1 MARNPKKVSDLMFRA
16 IIGWLLLVALIP
28 LFVLTFYLSKEE
40 AASVK
45 PVNEVLDQK
54 IKLEKVDFSQNSYM
68 YDRDGSLISE
78 IVSNDENRVFVKYD
92 KIPDSVKELF
102 LRSEDRNFYDH
113 KGIDFMGVI
122 RALAANVKNHG
133 ISQGA
138 STITQQLSRNLYLS
152 HERSFS
158 RKFTELLYSYEL
170 ERKFTKE
177 EILESYLNTIYFSNG
192 VYGVGS
198 AANYYFDKPLSSLTL
213 AQMAFISAIPNNPT
227 LYDPLKQFKHT
238 KKRQKRLLGILEKDG
253 VITKKQYK
261 KAVKEKISLSLS
273 EKKNLYPDYVTYANE
288 EFTDLVSDHEGFTK
302 RLKKAKT
309 AGAKKA
315 IQKELSEKVS
325 ALLQD
330 GVKIYTALDPSLQQR
345 AVYQLNAQLPY
356 QGVEGGSAV
365 INHQTHQIVALAG
378 GKNYKKF
385 DFNYAYQA
393 QRQPGSAIKPLL
405 DYGPY
410 IDQTGA
416 TASSKISAGKFCSS
430 GYCPQ
435 NYSHKTYGTVTL
447 ETAFKNSYNT
457 PAIRMLDT
465 VGVKKGFSYL
475 EKFSFEHIVADD
487 YRLPS
492 ALGGF
497 TKGFS
502 PLEITDAYTVFGN
515 QGAYTRNHSITKVT
529 DLNGKTL
536 YKWKESP
543 KQIYS
548 QRTNETMRKLLA
560 SVVKSGTGK
569 KANFNSPY
577 IGGKTGTSNDYKDI
591 WFVGLTDQY
600 TMGVWVG
607 RDRGTVESIYSSSPH
622 LRIWKQTMQYAR

>member
-1 MARNPKKVSDLMFRA
+1 MFRA
-16 IIGWLLLVALIP
+16 IIGWLLLAALIP
-28 LFVLTFYLSKEE
+28 LFILTFYLSKEE

-238 KKRQKRLLGILEKDG
+238 KKRQERLLGILEKDG

-288 EFTDLVSDHEGFTK
+288 EFTDLVSDQEGFTK

>member
-1 MARNPKKVSDLMFRA
+1 MARKLKKVSDLMFRA
-16 IIGWLLLVALIP
+16 MIGWLLLAALIP
-28 LFVLTFYLSKEE
+28 LFILTFYLSKEE

-54 IKLEKVDFSQNSYM
+54 IKLEKIDFSQNSYM

-78 IVSNDENRVFVKYD
+78 IVSNDENRVFVTYD
-92 KIPDSVKELF
+92 KIPDHVKELF

-113 KGIDFMGVI
+113 KGIDFMGVV
-122 RALAANVKNHG
+122 RALASNVKNHG

-152 HERSFS
+152 HERSFT

-170 ERKFTKE
+170 ERKFSKD

-238 KKRQKRLLGILEKDG
+238 KKRQERLLGILEKDG

-261 KAVKEKISLSLS
+261 KAVKQKISLSLS

-288 EFTDLVSDHEGFTK
+288 EFTDLVSDQEGFTK

-309 AGAKKA
+309 DGAKKA

-365 INHQTHQIVALAG
+365 INHETHQIVALAG

-515 QGAYTRNHSITKVT
+515 QGAYTQSHSITKVT

-543 KQIYS
+543 KQVYS
-548 QRTNETMRKLLA
+548 QRTNDTMRKLLA

-569 KANFNSPY
+569 KANFSSPY

-622 LRIWKQTMQYAR
+622 LRIWKNTMQYAR

>member
-1 MARNPKKVSDLMFRA
+1 MFRA
-16 IIGWLLLVALIP
+16 IIGWLLLAALIP

-238 KKRQKRLLGILEKDG
+238 KKRQERLLGILEKDG

-288 EFTDLVSDHEGFTK
+288 EFTDLVSDQEGFTK

-309 AGAKKA
+309 AGVKKA

>member
-1 MARNPKKVSDLMFRA
+1 MFRA
-16 IIGWLLLVALIP
+16 IIGWLLLAALIP
-28 LFVLTFYLSKEE
+28 LFALTFYLSKEE

-54 IKLEKVDFSQNSYM
+54 IKLEKIDFSQNSYM

-78 IVSNDENRVFVKYD
+78 IVSNDENRVFVTYD
-92 KIPDSVKELF
+92 KIPDHVKELF

-113 KGIDFMGVI
+113 KGIDFMGVV
-122 RALAANVKNHG
+122 RALASNVKNHG

-152 HERSFS
+152 HERSFT

-170 ERKFTKE
+170 ERKFSKD

-238 KKRQKRLLGILEKDG
+238 KKRQERLLGILEKDG

-261 KAVKEKISLSLS
+261 KAVKQKISLSVS

-288 EFTDLVSDHEGFTK
+288 EFTDLVSDQEGFTK

-309 AGAKKA
+309 DGAKKA

-365 INHQTHQIVALAG
+365 INHETHQIVALAG

-515 QGAYTRNHSITKVT
+515 QGAYTQSHSITKVT

-543 KQIYS
+543 KQVYS
-548 QRTNETMRKLLA
+548 QRTNDTMRKLLA

-569 KANFNSPY
+569 KANFSSPY

-622 LRIWKQTMQYAR
+622 LRIWKNTMQYAR

>member
-1 MARNPKKVSDLMFRA
+1 MFRA
-16 IIGWLLLVALIP
+16 IIGWLLLAALIP
-28 LFVLTFYLSKEE
+28 LFALTFYLSKEE

-54 IKLEKVDFSQNSYM
+54 IKLEKIDFSQNSYM

-78 IVSNDENRVFVKYD
+78 IVSNDENRVFVTYD
-92 KIPDSVKELF
+92 KIPDHVKELF

-113 KGIDFMGVI
+113 KGIDFMGVV
-122 RALAANVKNHG
+122 RALASNVKNHG

-152 HERSFS
+152 HERSFT

-170 ERKFTKE
+170 ERKFSKD

-238 KKRQKRLLGILEKDG
+238 KKRQERLLGILEKDG

-261 KAVKEKISLSLS
+261 KAVKQKISLSVS

-288 EFTDLVSDHEGFTK
+288 EFTDLVSDQEGFTK

-309 AGAKKA
+309 DGAKKA

-365 INHQTHQIVALAG
+365 INHETHQIVALAG

-515 QGAYTRNHSITKVT
+515 QGAYTQSHSITKVT

-543 KQIYS
+543 KQVYS

-569 KANFNSPY
+569 KANFSAPY

-622 LRIWKQTMQYAR
+622 LRIWKNTMQYAR

>member
-1 MARNPKKVSDLMFRA
+1 MARKLKKVSDLMFRA
-16 IIGWLLLVALIP
+16 IIGWLLLAALIP
-28 LFVLTFYLSKEE
+28 LFSLTFYLSKEE

-54 IKLEKVDFSQNSYM
+54 IKLEKIDFSQNSYM

-78 IVSNDENRVFVKYD
+78 IVSNDENRVFVTYD
-92 KIPDSVKELF
+92 KIPDHVKELF

-113 KGIDFMGVI
+113 KGIDFMGVV
-122 RALAANVKNHG
+122 RALASNVKNHG

-152 HERSFS
+152 HERSFT

-170 ERKFTKE
+170 ERKFSKD

-238 KKRQKRLLGILEKDG
+238 KKRQERLLGILEKDG

-261 KAVKEKISLSLS
+261 KAVKQKISLSVS

-288 EFTDLVSDHEGFTK
+288 EFTDLVSDQEGFTK

-309 AGAKKA
+309 DGAKKA

-365 INHQTHQIVALAG
+365 INHETHQIVALAG

-515 QGAYTRNHSITKVT
+515 QGAYTQSHSITKVT

-543 KQIYS
+543 KQVYS
-548 QRTNETMRKLLA
+548 QRTNDTMRKLLA

-569 KANFNSPY
+569 KANFSAPY

-622 LRIWKQTMQYAR
+622 LRIWKNTMQYAR

>member
-16 IIGWLLLVALIP
+16 IIGWLLLAALIP

-238 KKRQKRLLGILEKDG
+238 KKRQERLLGILEKDG
-253 VITKKQYK
+253 VITKKQFK

-288 EFTDLVSDHEGFTK
+288 EFTDLVSDQEGFTK

>member
-1 MARNPKKVSDLMFRA
+1 MARKLKKVSDLMFRA
-16 IIGWLLLVALIP
+16 IIGWLLLAALIP

-54 IKLEKVDFSQNSYM
+54 IKLEKIDFSQNSYM

-78 IVSNDENRVFVKYD
+78 IVSNDENRVFVTYD
-92 KIPDSVKELF
+92 KIPDHVKELF

-113 KGIDFMGVI
+113 KGIDFMGVV
-122 RALAANVKNHG
+122 RALASNVKNHG

-152 HERSFS
+152 HERSFT

-170 ERKFTKE
+170 ERKFSKD

-238 KKRQKRLLGILEKDG
+238 KKRQERLLGILEKDG

-261 KAVKEKISLSLS
+261 KAVKQKISLSVS

-288 EFTDLVSDHEGFTK
+288 EFTDLVSDQEGFTK

-309 AGAKKA
+309 DGAKKA

-365 INHQTHQIVALAG
+365 INHETHQIVALAG

-515 QGAYTRNHSITKVT
+515 QGAYTQSHSITKVT

-543 KQIYS
+543 KQVYS
-548 QRTNETMRKLLA
+548 QRTNDTMRKLLA

-569 KANFNSPY
+569 KANFSAPY

-622 LRIWKQTMQYAR
+622 LRIWKNTMQYAR

>member
-1 MARNPKKVSDLMFRA
+1 MFRA
-16 IIGWLLLVALIP
+16 IIGWLLLAALIP

-238 KKRQKRLLGILEKDG
+238 KKRQERLLGILEKDG
-253 VITKKQYK
+253 VITKKQFK

-288 EFTDLVSDHEGFTK
+288 EFTDLVSDQEGFTK

>member
-16 IIGWLLLVALIP
+16 IIGWLLLAALIP

-238 KKRQKRLLGILEKDG
+238 KKRQERLLGILEKDG

-288 EFTDLVSDHEGFTK
+288 EFTDLVSDQEGFTK

-309 AGAKKA
+309 EGAKKA

-502 PLEITDAYTVFGN
+502 PLEMTDAYTVFGN

>member
-1 MARNPKKVSDLMFRA
+1 MFRA
-16 IIGWLLLVALIP
+16 IIGWLLLAALIP

-238 KKRQKRLLGILEKDG
+238 KKRQERLLGILEKDG

-288 EFTDLVSDHEGFTK
+288 EFTDLVSDQEGFTK

-309 AGAKKA
+309 EGAKKA

-502 PLEITDAYTVFGN
+502 PLEMTDAYTVFGN

>member
-1 MARNPKKVSDLMFRA
+1 MFRA
-16 IIGWLLLVALIP
+16 IIGWLLLAALIP
-28 LFVLTFYLSKEE
+28 LFALTFYLSKEE

-54 IKLEKVDFSQNSYM
+54 IKLEKIDFSQNSYM

-78 IVSNDENRVFVKYD
+78 IVSNDENRVFVTYD
-92 KIPDSVKELF
+92 KIPDHVKELF

-113 KGIDFMGVI
+113 KGIDFMGVV
-122 RALAANVKNHG
+122 RALASNVKNHG

-152 HERSFS
+152 HERSFT

-170 ERKFTKE
+170 ERKFSKD

-238 KKRQKRLLGILEKDG
+238 KKRQERLLGILEKDG

-261 KAVKEKISLSLS
+261 KAVKQKISLSVS

-288 EFTDLVSDHEGFTK
+288 EFTDLVSDQEGFTK

-309 AGAKKA
+309 DGAKKA

-365 INHQTHQIVALAG
+365 INHETHQIVALAG

-435 NYSHKTYGTVTL
+435 NYSHKTYGTITL

-515 QGAYTRNHSITKVT
+515 QGAYTQSHSITKVT

-543 KQIYS
+543 KQVYS

-569 KANFNSPY
+569 KANFSAPY

-622 LRIWKQTMQYAR
+622 LRIWKNTMQYAR

>member
-1 MARNPKKVSDLMFRA
+1 MARKLKKVSDLMFRA
-16 IIGWLLLVALIP
+16 MIGWLLLAALIP
-28 LFVLTFYLSKEE
+28 LFILTFYLSKEE

-54 IKLEKVDFSQNSYM
+54 IKLEKIDFSQNSYM

-78 IVSNDENRVFVKYD
+78 IVSNDENRVFVTYD
-92 KIPDSVKELF
+92 KIPDHVKELF

-113 KGIDFMGVI
+113 KGIDFMGVV
-122 RALAANVKNHG
+122 RALASNVKNHG

-152 HERSFS
+152 HERSFT

-170 ERKFTKE
+170 ERKFSKD

-238 KKRQKRLLGILEKDG
+238 KKRQERLLGILKKDG

-261 KAVKEKISLSLS
+261 KAVKQKISLSLS

-288 EFTDLVSDHEGFTK
+288 EFTDLVSDQEGFTK

-309 AGAKKA
+309 DGAKKA

-365 INHQTHQIVALAG
+365 INHETHQIVALAG

-515 QGAYTRNHSITKVT
+515 QGAYTQSHSITKVT

-543 KQIYS
+543 KQVYS
-548 QRTNETMRKLLA
+548 QRTNDTMRKLLA

-569 KANFNSPY
+569 KANFSSPY

-622 LRIWKQTMQYAR
+622 LRIWKNTMQYAR

>member
-1 MARNPKKVSDLMFRA
+1 MARKLKKVSDLMFRTM
-16 IIGWLLLVALIP
+16 IGWLLLAALIP
-28 LFVLTFYLSKEE
+28 LFILTFYLSKEE

-54 IKLEKVDFSQNSYM
+54 IKLEKIDFSQNSYM

-78 IVSNDENRVFVKYD
+78 IVSNDENRVFVTYD
-92 KIPDSVKELF
+92 KIPDHVKELF

-113 KGIDFMGVI
+113 KGIDFMGVV
-122 RALAANVKNHG
+122 RALASNVKNHG

-152 HERSFS
+152 HERSFT

-170 ERKFTKE
+170 ERKFSKD

-238 KKRQKRLLGILEKDG
+238 KKRQERLLGILKKDG

-261 KAVKEKISLSLS
+261 KAVKQKISLSLS

-288 EFTDLVSDHEGFTK
+288 EFTDLVSDQEGFTK

-309 AGAKKA
+309 DGAKKA

-365 INHQTHQIVALAG
+365 INHETHQIVALAG

-515 QGAYTRNHSITKVT
+515 QGAYTQSHSITKVT

-543 KQIYS
+543 KQVYS
-548 QRTNETMRKLLA
+548 QRTNDTMRKLLA

-569 KANFNSPY
+569 KANFSSPY

-622 LRIWKQTMQYAR
+622 LRIWKNTMQYAR

>member
-1 MARNPKKVSDLMFRA
+1 MFRA
-16 IIGWLLLVALIP
+16 IIGWLLLAALIP
-28 LFVLTFYLSKEE
+28 LFALTFYLSKEE

-54 IKLEKVDFSQNSYM
+54 IKLEKIDFSQNSYM

-78 IVSNDENRVFVKYD
+78 IVSNDENRVFVTYD
-92 KIPDSVKELF
+92 KIPNHVKELF

-113 KGIDFMGVI
+113 KGIDFMGVV
-122 RALAANVKNHG
+122 RALASNVKNHG

-152 HERSFS
+152 HERSFT

-170 ERKFTKE
+170 ERKFSKD

-238 KKRQKRLLGILEKDG
+238 KKRQERLLGILEKDG

-261 KAVKEKISLSLS
+261 KAVKQKISLSVS

-288 EFTDLVSDHEGFTK
+288 EFTDLVSDQEGFTK

-309 AGAKKA
+309 DGAKKA

-365 INHQTHQIVALAG
+365 INHETHQIVALAG

-515 QGAYTRNHSITKVT
+515 QGAYTQSHSITKVT

-543 KQIYS
+543 KQVYS
-548 QRTNETMRKLLA
+548 QRTNDTMRKLLA

-569 KANFNSPY
+569 KANFSAPY

-622 LRIWKQTMQYAR
+622 LRIWKNTMQYAR

>member
-1 MARNPKKVSDLMFRA
+1 MARKLKKVSDLMFRA
-16 IIGWLLLVALIP
+16 IIGWLLLAALIP
-28 LFVLTFYLSKEE
+28 LFALTFYLSKEE

-54 IKLEKVDFSQNSYM
+54 IKLEKIDFSQNSYM

-78 IVSNDENRVFVKYD
+78 IVSNDENRVFVTYD
-92 KIPDSVKELF
+92 KIPDHVKELF

-113 KGIDFMGVI
+113 KGIDFMGVV
-122 RALAANVKNHG
+122 RALASNVKNHG

-152 HERSFS
+152 HERSFT

-170 ERKFTKE
+170 ERKFSKD

-238 KKRQKRLLGILEKDG
+238 KKRQERLLGILEKDG

-261 KAVKEKISLSLS
+261 KAVKQKISLSVS
-273 EKKNLYPDYVTYANE
+273 EKKNLYPDYVTSANE
-288 EFTDLVSDHEGFTK
+288 EFTDLVSDQEGFTK

-309 AGAKKA
+309 DGAKKA

-365 INHQTHQIVALAG
+365 INHETHQIVALAG

-515 QGAYTRNHSITKVT
+515 QGAYTQSHSITKVT

-543 KQIYS
+543 KQVYS

-569 KANFNSPY
+569 KANFSAPY

-622 LRIWKQTMQYAR
+622 LRIWKNTMQYAR

>member
-238 KKRQKRLLGILEKDG
+238 KKRQERLLGILEKDG

-288 EFTDLVSDHEGFTK
+288 EFTDLVSDQEGFTK

>member
-1 MARNPKKVSDLMFRA
+1 MARKLKKVSDLMFRA
-16 IIGWLLLVALIP
+16 IIGWLLLAALIP

-54 IKLEKVDFSQNSYM
+54 IKLEKIDFSQNSYM

-78 IVSNDENRVFVKYD
+78 IVSNDENRVFVTYD
-92 KIPDSVKELF
+92 KIPDHVKELF

-113 KGIDFMGVI
+113 KGIDFMGVV
-122 RALAANVKNHG
+122 RALASNVKNHG

-152 HERSFS
+152 HERSFT

-170 ERKFTKE
+170 ERKFSKD

-238 KKRQKRLLGILEKDG
+238 KKRQERLLGILEKDG

-261 KAVKEKISLSLS
+261 KAVKQKISLSVS

-288 EFTDLVSDHEGFTK
+288 EFTDLVSDQEGFTK

-309 AGAKKA
+309 DGAKKA

-365 INHQTHQIVALAG
+365 INHETHQIVALAG

-515 QGAYTRNHSITKVT
+515 QGAYTQSHSITKVT

-543 KQIYS
+543 KQVYS

-569 KANFNSPY
+569 KANFSAPY

-622 LRIWKQTMQYAR
+622 LRIWKNTMQYAR

>member
-1 MARNPKKVSDLMFRA
+1 MFRA
-16 IIGWLLLVALIP
+16 IIGWILLAVLIP
-28 LFVLTFYLSKEE
+28 LFLLTFYLSKEE

-45 PVNEVLDQK
+45 PVNEVLDRK
-54 IKLEKVDFSQNSYM
+54 IKLEKIDFAQNSYM
-68 YDRDGSLISE
+68 YDQDGSLISE
-78 IVSNDENRVFVKYD
+78 IVSNDENRIFVDYD
-92 KIPDSVKELF
+92 KIPDHIKELF
-102 LRSEDRNFYDH
+102 LKSEDRNFYDH
-113 KGIDFMGVI
+113 KGVDFIGVV
-122 RALAANVKNHG
+122 RALAANVKNQG

-158 RKFTELLYSYEL
+158 RKFTELLYAYEL

-177 EILESYLNTIYFSNG
+177 DILESYLNTIYFSNG

-198 AANYYFDKPLSSLTL
+198 AANYYFNKPLSSLSL

-227 LYDPLKQFKHT
+227 LYDPIKQFKHT
-238 KKRQKRLLGILEKDG
+238 KQRQKRLLGILKEDG
-253 VITKKQYK
+253 IITNKQYQ
-261 KAVKEKISLSLS
+261 KAIKQKIKLNLS

-288 EFTDLVSDHEGFTK
+288 EFTDLISESEGFNK
-302 RLKKAKT
+302 RLNKAKT
-309 AGAKKA
+309 NAEKKA
-315 IQKELSEKVS
+315 IHKELSEKVS
-325 ALLQD
+325 ALLKD
-330 GVKIYTALDPSLQQR
+330 GVKIYTALDPFLQQR
-345 AVYQLNAQLPY
+345 SVYQLNAKLPY
-356 QGVEGGSAV
+356 QGVEGGAAV
-365 INHQTHQIVALAG
+365 VNHQTHQIVALAG
-378 GKNYKKF
+378 GKNYQKF

-410 IDQTGA
+410 IEQTGA
-416 TASSKISAGKFCSS
+416 TTSSKISAEKFCNS

-435 NYSHKTYGTVTL
+435 NYNHKTYGTVTL

-465 VGVKKGFSYL
+465 VGVNKGFSYL
-475 EKFSFEHIVADD
+475 EKFSFKHIVADD

-502 PLEITDAYTVFGN
+502 PLEMTDAYTVFGN
-515 QGAYTRNHSITKVT
+515 SGTYTESHAITKVT

-536 YKWKESP
+536 YKWRESP
-543 KQIYS
+543 KQVYS
-548 QRTNETMRKLLA
+548 ARTNETMRKLLA

-569 KANFNSPY
+569 KANFRSPY

-591 WFVGLTDQY
+591 WFVGLTDTY

-607 RDRGTVESIYSSSPH
+607 RDRGTVESIYNLSPH
-622 LRIWKQTMQYAR
+622 LLIWKNTLQY

>member
-1 MARNPKKVSDLMFRA
+1 MFRA
-16 IIGWLLLVALIP
+16 IIGWLLLAALIP

-54 IKLEKVDFSQNSYM
+54 IKLEKIDFSQNSYM

-78 IVSNDENRVFVKYD
+78 IVSNDENRVFVTYD
-92 KIPDSVKELF
+92 KIPDHVKELF

-113 KGIDFMGVI
+113 KGIDFMGVV
-122 RALAANVKNHG
+122 RALASNVKNHG

-152 HERSFS
+152 HERSFT

-170 ERKFTKE
+170 ERKFSKD

-238 KKRQKRLLGILEKDG
+238 KKRQERLLGILEKDG

-261 KAVKEKISLSLS
+261 KAVKQKISLSVS

-288 EFTDLVSDHEGFTK
+288 EFTDLVSDQEGFTK

-309 AGAKKA
+309 DGAKKA

-356 QGVEGGSAV
+356 QGVEGGAAV
-365 INHQTHQIVALAG
+365 INHETHQIVALAG

-515 QGAYTRNHSITKVT
+515 QGAYTQSHSITKVT

-543 KQIYS
+543 KQVYS

-569 KANFNSPY
+569 KANFSAPY

-622 LRIWKQTMQYAR
+622 LRIWKNTMQYAR

>member
-1 MARNPKKVSDLMFRA
+1 MFRA
-16 IIGWLLLVALIP
+16 IIGWLLLAALIP

-238 KKRQKRLLGILEKDG
+238 KKRQERLLGILEKDG

-288 EFTDLVSDHEGFTK
+288 EFTDLVSDQEGFTK

-416 TASSKISAGKFCSS
+416 TESSKISAGKFCSS

>member
-1 MARNPKKVSDLMFRA
+1 MFRA
-16 IIGWLLLVALIP
+16 IIGWLLLAALIP

-238 KKRQKRLLGILEKDG
+238 KKRQERLLGILEKDG

-288 EFTDLVSDHEGFTK
+288 EFTDLVSDQEGFTK

-309 AGAKKA
+309 EGAKKA
-315 IQKELSEKVS
+315 IQKELSEKVG

-416 TASSKISAGKFCSS
+416 TASSKISAAKFCSS

>member
-1 MARNPKKVSDLMFRA
+1 MARKLKKVSDLMFRA
-16 IIGWLLLVALIP
+16 IIGWLLLAALIP

-54 IKLEKVDFSQNSYM
+54 IKLEKIDFSQNSYM

-78 IVSNDENRVFVKYD
+78 IVSNDENRVFVTYD

-113 KGIDFMGVI
+113 KGIDFMGVV
-122 RALAANVKNHG
+122 RALASNVKNHG

-152 HERSFS
+152 HERSFT

-170 ERKFTKE
+170 ERKFSKD

-238 KKRQKRLLGILEKDG
+238 KKRQERLLGILKKDG

-273 EKKNLYPDYVTYANE
+273 EKKNLYPDYVTYTNE
-288 EFTDLVSDHEGFTK
+288 EFTDLVSDQEGFTK

-309 AGAKKA
+309 DGAKKA

-345 AVYQLNAQLPY
+345 AVYQLNTQLPY

-365 INHQTHQIVALAG
+365 INHETHQIVALAG

-435 NYSHKTYGTVTL
+435 NYNHKTYGTVTL

-515 QGAYTRNHSITKVT
+515 QGSYTQSHSITKVT

-543 KQIYS
+543 KQVYS
-548 QRTNETMRKLLA
+548 QRTNDTMRKLLA

-569 KANFNSPY
+569 KANFSSPY

-622 LRIWKQTMQYAR
+622 LRIWKNTMQYAR

>member
-288 EFTDLVSDHEGFTK
+288 EFTDLVSDQEGFTK

>member
-1 MARNPKKVSDLMFRA
+1 MARKLKKVSDLMFRA
-16 IIGWLLLVALIP
+16 IIGWLLLAALIP

-54 IKLEKVDFSQNSYM
+54 IKLEKIDFSQNSYM

-92 KIPDSVKELF
+92 KIPEPVKELF

-113 KGIDFMGVI
+113 KGIDFMGVV

-170 ERKFTKE
+170 ERKFSKD

-238 KKRQKRLLGILEKDG
+238 KKRQERLLGILKKDG

-288 EFTDLVSDHEGFTK
+288 EFTDLVSDQEGFTK

-309 AGAKKA
+309 AEAKKA

-365 INHQTHQIVALAG
+365 INHETHQIVALAG

-405 DYGPY
+405 DYAPY

-416 TASSKISAGKFCSS
+416 TASSTISAGKFCSS

-435 NYSHKTYGTVTL
+435 NYNHKTYGTVTL

-515 QGAYTRNHSITKVT
+515 QGAYTQSHSITKVT

-543 KQIYS
+543 KQVYS
-548 QRTNETMRKLLA
+548 QRTNETMRKLLT

-569 KANFNSPY
+569 KANFNAPY

-607 RDRGTVESIYSSSPH
+607 RDRGTVESIYNSSPH
-622 LRIWKQTMQYAR
+622 LRIWKNTMQYAR

>member
-1 MARNPKKVSDLMFRA
+1 MFRA

-238 KKRQKRLLGILEKDG
+238 KKRQERLLGILEKDG

-288 EFTDLVSDHEGFTK
+288 EFTDLVSDQEGFTK

>member
-1 MARNPKKVSDLMFRA
+1 MFRA
-16 IIGWLLLVALIP
+16 IIGWLLLAALIP

-238 KKRQKRLLGILEKDG
+238 KKRQERLLGILQKDG

-288 EFTDLVSDHEGFTK
+288 EFTDLVSDQEGFTK

>member
-1 MARNPKKVSDLMFRA
+1 MFRA
-16 IIGWLLLVALIP
+16 MIGWLLLAALIP
-28 LFVLTFYLSKEE
+28 LFILTFYLSKEE

-54 IKLEKVDFSQNSYM
+54 IKLEKIDFSQNSYM

-78 IVSNDENRVFVKYD
+78 IVSNDENRVFVTYD
-92 KIPDSVKELF
+92 KIPDHVKELF

-113 KGIDFMGVI
+113 KGIDFMGVV
-122 RALAANVKNHG
+122 RALASNVKNHG

-152 HERSFS
+152 HERSFT

-170 ERKFTKE
+170 ERKFSKD

-238 KKRQKRLLGILEKDG
+238 KKRQERLLGILEKDG

-261 KAVKEKISLSLS
+261 KAVKQKISLSLS

-288 EFTDLVSDHEGFTK
+288 EFTDLVSDQEGFTK

-309 AGAKKA
+309 DGAKKA

-365 INHQTHQIVALAG
+365 INHETHQIVALAG

-515 QGAYTRNHSITKVT
+515 QGAYTQSHSITKVT

-543 KQIYS
+543 KQVYS
-548 QRTNETMRKLLA
+548 QRTNDTMRKLLA

-569 KANFNSPY
+569 KANFSSPY

-622 LRIWKQTMQYAR
+622 LRIWKNTMQYAR

>member
-1 MARNPKKVSDLMFRA
+1 MARKLKKVSDLMFRA
-16 IIGWLLLVALIP
+16 MIGWLLLAALIP
-28 LFVLTFYLSKEE
+28 LFILTFYLSKEE

-54 IKLEKVDFSQNSYM
+54 IKLEKIDFSQNSYM

-78 IVSNDENRVFVKYD
+78 IVSNDENRVFVTYD
-92 KIPDSVKELF
+92 KIPDHVKELF

-113 KGIDFMGVI
+113 KGIDFMGVV
-122 RALAANVKNHG
+122 RALASNVKNHG

-152 HERSFS
+152 HERSFT

-170 ERKFTKE
+170 ERKFSKD

-238 KKRQKRLLGILEKDG
+238 KKRQERLLGILEKDG

-261 KAVKEKISLSLS
+261 KAVKQKISLSVS

-288 EFTDLVSDHEGFTK
+288 EFTDLVSDQEGFTK

-309 AGAKKA
+309 DGAKKA

-365 INHQTHQIVALAG
+365 INHETHQIVALAG

-515 QGAYTRNHSITKVT
+515 QGAYTQSHSITKVT

-543 KQIYS
+543 KQVYS
-548 QRTNETMRKLLA
+548 QRTNDTMRKLLA

-569 KANFNSPY
+569 KANFSSPY

-622 LRIWKQTMQYAR
+622 LRIWKNTMQYAR

>member
-1 MARNPKKVSDLMFRA
+1 MFRA
-16 IIGWLLLVALIP
+16 IIGWLLLAALIP
-28 LFVLTFYLSKEE
+28 LFALTFYLSKEE

-54 IKLEKVDFSQNSYM
+54 IKLEKIDFSQNSYM

-78 IVSNDENRVFVKYD
+78 IVSNDENRVFVTYD
-92 KIPDSVKELF
+92 KIPDHVKELF

-113 KGIDFMGVI
+113 KGIDFMGVV
-122 RALAANVKNHG
+122 RALASNVKNHG

-152 HERSFS
+152 HERSFT

-170 ERKFTKE
+170 ERKFSKD

-238 KKRQKRLLGILEKDG
+238 KKRQERLLGILEKDG

-261 KAVKEKISLSLS
+261 KAVKQKISLSVS

-288 EFTDLVSDHEGFTK
+288 EFTDLVSDQEGFTK

-309 AGAKKA
+309 DGAKKA

-365 INHQTHQIVALAG
+365 INHETHQIVALAG

-515 QGAYTRNHSITKVT
+515 QGAYTQSHSITKVT

-543 KQIYS
+543 KQVYS
-548 QRTNETMRKLLA
+548 QRTNDTMRKLLA

-569 KANFNSPY
+569 KANFSAPY

-622 LRIWKQTMQYAR
+622 LRIWKNTMQYAR

>member
-1 MARNPKKVSDLMFRA
+1 MFRA
-16 IIGWLLLVALIP
+16 MIGWLLLAALIP
-28 LFVLTFYLSKEE
+28 LFILTFYLSKEE

-54 IKLEKVDFSQNSYM
+54 IKLEKIDFSQNSYM

-78 IVSNDENRVFVKYD
+78 IVSNDENRVFVTYD
-92 KIPDSVKELF
+92 KIPDHVKELF

-113 KGIDFMGVI
+113 KGIDFMGVV
-122 RALAANVKNHG
+122 RAIASNVKNHG

-152 HERSFS
+152 HERSFT

-170 ERKFTKE
+170 ERKFSKD

-238 KKRQKRLLGILEKDG
+238 KKRQERLLGILEKDG

-261 KAVKEKISLSLS
+261 KAVKQKISLSLS

-288 EFTDLVSDHEGFTK
+288 EFTDLVSDQEGFTK

-309 AGAKKA
+309 DGAKKA

-365 INHQTHQIVALAG
+365 INHETHQIVALAG

-515 QGAYTRNHSITKVT
+515 QGAYTQSHSITKVT

-543 KQIYS
+543 KQVYS
-548 QRTNETMRKLLA
+548 QRTNDTMRKLLA

-569 KANFNSPY
+569 KANFSSPY

-622 LRIWKQTMQYAR
+622 LRIWKNTMQYAR

>member
-1 MARNPKKVSDLMFRA
+1 MARKLKKVSDLMFRA
-16 IIGWLLLVALIP
+16 IIGWLLLAALIP

-54 IKLEKVDFSQNSYM
+54 IKLEKIDFSQNSYM

-78 IVSNDENRVFVKYD
+78 IVSNDENRVFVTYD
-92 KIPDSVKELF
+92 KIPDHVKELF

-113 KGIDFMGVI
+113 KGIDFIGVV
-122 RALAANVKNHG
+122 RALASNVKNHG

-152 HERSFS
+152 HERSFT

-170 ERKFTKE
+170 ERKFSKD

-238 KKRQKRLLGILEKDG
+238 KKRQERLLGILEKDG

-261 KAVKEKISLSLS
+261 KAVKQKISLSVS

-288 EFTDLVSDHEGFTK
+288 EFTDLVSDQEGFTK

-309 AGAKKA
+309 DGTKKA

-365 INHQTHQIVALAG
+365 INHETHQIVALAG

-515 QGAYTRNHSITKVT
+515 QGAYTQSHSITKVT

-543 KQIYS
+543 KQVYS

-569 KANFNSPY
+569 KANFSSPY

-622 LRIWKQTMQYAR
+622 LRIWKNTLQYAR

>member
-1 MARNPKKVSDLMFRA
+1 MFRA
-16 IIGWLLLVALIP
+16 MIGWLLLAALIP
-28 LFVLTFYLSKEE
+28 LFILTFYLSKEE

-54 IKLEKVDFSQNSYM
+54 IKLEKIDFSQNSYM

-78 IVSNDENRVFVKYD
+78 IVSNDENRVFVTYD
-92 KIPDSVKELF
+92 KIPDHVKELF

-113 KGIDFMGVI
+113 KGIDFMGVV
-122 RALAANVKNHG
+122 RALASNVKNHG

-152 HERSFS
+152 HERSFT

-170 ERKFTKE
+170 ERKFSKD

-238 KKRQKRLLGILEKDG
+238 KKRQERLLGILEKDG

-261 KAVKEKISLSLS
+261 KAVKQKISLSVS

-288 EFTDLVSDHEGFTK
+288 EFTDLVSDQEGFTK

-309 AGAKKA
+309 DGAKKA

-365 INHQTHQIVALAG
+365 INHETHQIVALAG

-515 QGAYTRNHSITKVT
+515 QGAYTQSHSITKVT

-543 KQIYS
+543 KQVYT
-548 QRTNETMRKLLA
+548 QRTNDTMRKLLA

-569 KANFNSPY
+569 KANFSSPY

-622 LRIWKQTMQYAR
+622 LRIWKNTMQYAR

>member
-1 MARNPKKVSDLMFRA
+1 MARKLKKVSDLMFRA
-16 IIGWLLLVALIP
+16 IIGWLLLAALIP
-28 LFVLTFYLSKEE
+28 LFALTFYLSKEE

-54 IKLEKVDFSQNSYM
+54 IKLEKIDFSQNSYM

-78 IVSNDENRVFVKYD
+78 IVSNDENRVFVTYD
-92 KIPDSVKELF
+92 KIPNHVKELF

-113 KGIDFMGVI
+113 KGIDFMGVV
-122 RALAANVKNHG
+122 RALASNVKNHG

-152 HERSFS
+152 HERSFT

-170 ERKFTKE
+170 ERKFSKD

-238 KKRQKRLLGILEKDG
+238 KKRQERLLGILEKDG

-261 KAVKEKISLSLS
+261 KAVKQKISLSVS

-288 EFTDLVSDHEGFTK
+288 EFTDLVSDQEGFTK

-309 AGAKKA
+309 DGAKKA

-365 INHQTHQIVALAG
+365 INHETHQIVALVG

-515 QGAYTRNHSITKVT
+515 QGAYTQSHSITKVT

-543 KQIYS
+543 KQVYS
-548 QRTNETMRKLLA
+548 QRTNDTMRKLLA

-569 KANFNSPY
+569 KANFSAPY

-622 LRIWKQTMQYAR
+622 LRIWKNTMQYAR

>member
-1 MARNPKKVSDLMFRA
+1 MARKLKKVSDLMFRA
-16 IIGWLLLVALIP
+16 MIGWLLLAALIP
-28 LFVLTFYLSKEE
+28 LFILTFYLSKEE

-54 IKLEKVDFSQNSYM
+54 IKLEKIDFSQNSYM

-78 IVSNDENRVFVKYD
+78 IVSNDENRVFVTYD
-92 KIPDSVKELF
+92 KIPDHVKELF

-113 KGIDFMGVI
+113 KGIDFMGVV
-122 RALAANVKNHG
+122 RALASNVKNHG

-152 HERSFS
+152 HERSFT

-170 ERKFTKE
+170 ERKFSKD

-238 KKRQKRLLGILEKDG
+238 KKRQERLLGILKKDG

-261 KAVKEKISLSLS
+261 KAVKQKISLSLS

-288 EFTDLVSDHEGFTK
+288 EFNDLVSDQEGFTK

-309 AGAKKA
+309 DGAKKA

-365 INHQTHQIVALAG
+365 INHETHQIVALAG

-515 QGAYTRNHSITKVT
+515 QGAYTQSHSITKVT

-543 KQIYS
+543 KQVYS
-548 QRTNETMRKLLA
+548 QRTNDTMRKLLA

-569 KANFNSPY
+569 KANFSSPY

-622 LRIWKQTMQYAR
+622 LRIWKNTMQYAR

>member
-16 IIGWLLLVALIP
+16 IIGWLLLAALIP

-227 LYDPLKQFKHT
+227 LYDPLKKFKHT
-238 KKRQKRLLGILEKDG
+238 KKRQERLLGILEKDG
-253 VITKKQYK
+253 VITKKQFK

-288 EFTDLVSDHEGFTK
+288 EFTDLVSDQEGFTK

>member
-1 MARNPKKVSDLMFRA
+1 MFRA